1 MYMSIKV
8 IYWSQT
14 GNTEAMANAV
24 AEGVKAAGKEVEV
37 LQVSAVSVGDI
48 ANDNCLALGCPAM
61 GAEQLEESEFEPFLA
76 SIEGVLSGKK
86 VALFGSWGW
95 GNGEYMR
102 EFESRITNAGATI
115 VNGAGVTCQEAPD
128 GTALTECQELGK
140 ALAA

>member
-1 MYMSIKV
+1 MSIKV

-24 AEGVKAAGKEVEV
+24 AEGIRAAGQEAEV
-37 LQVSAVSVGDI
+37 LQVSSVSAGDV
-48 ANDNCLALGCPAM
+48 ANDERLALGCPAM

-76 SIEGVLSGKK
+76 SIEGLLSGKK

-95 GNGEYMR
+95 GNGEYMH
-102 EFESRITNAGATI
+102 EFESRVSAAGATV
-115 VNGAGVTCQEAPD
+115 VNGAGVVCQEAPD
-128 GTALTECQELGK
+128 GNALNECQELGK